1 MPDKFS
7 LEGEG
12 LEPEA
17 SLDDFFQPSTEPT
30 RPTATAPVKGAKA
43 APSDTRLP
51 VDRDKLFPPEASEQP
66 PQLEITD
73 LEPEPEKKGGG
84 LFSNKLLL
92 VLIAVLIVAVVGAG
106 SFFAY
111 TMFFSPKEEV
121 AATTPP
127 PPKPQPAPTQ
137 ETPAPPPAAEKAE
150 AKTPSAPPGTTPA
163 EGQAAAPSKPEKK
176 KKGEAA
182 PAPAAPA
189 AKPEKPQAAAK
200 GKPAAPAPAPAAA
213 QPEKAPAGAK
223 GKPAP
228 KPPAAGK
235 ESAAKQPEV
244 KKAPGPPPAPP
255 PKVALAGRGPYR
267 IQVGAYALA
276 ESQVEPV
283 NKLKELGLTDYN
295 FVPRDQKVHL
305 YDVAVGKA
313 LDKAKADDLAKKLTD
328 MDFAPRLEPDG
339 AGSKVIAYSYGN
351 RADADRA
358 KAKIERA
365 GLGKASISSSNRT
378 MTLQQLRVGHF
389 PSQSAAQETLSRLRQ
404 AGFRPVI
411 VREP

>member
-1 MPDKFS
+1 MPDEFS

-30 RPTATAPVKGAKA
+30 RPTATAPVKGAKV

-51 VDRDKLFPPEASEQP
+51 VDRDKPFPPEASEQP
-66 PQLEITD
+66 PQLEISD
-73 LEPEPEKKGGG
+73 LEPEPEKKAGG

-111 TMFFSPKEEV
+111 TMFFSPKEEL

-127 PPKPQPAPTQ
+127 PPQPQPAPTQ

-182 PAPAAPA
+182 PAPAEPA
-189 AKPEKPQAAAK
+189 AKPEKPQAA
-200 GKPAAPAPAPAAA
+200 
-213 QPEKAPAGAK
+213 AK

-244 KKAPGPPPAPP
+244 KKAPSPPPAPP

-328 MDFAPRLEPDG
+328 MNFAPRLEPDG

-351 RADADRA
+351 RNDADRA

>member
-30 RPTATAPVKGAKA
+30 RPTATAPAKGAKA

-51 VDRDKLFPPEASEQP
+51 VDRDKAFPPETSEP
-66 PQLEITD
+66 APQLEVTD
-73 LEPEPEKKGGG
+73 AEPGPVKKGGG

-92 VLIAVLIVAVVGAG
+92 VLIGVLIVAVIGAG
-106 SFFAY
+106 AFFVY
-111 TMFFSPKEEV
+111 TLFFSPKEEL
-121 AATTPP
+121 AATAPS
-127 PPKPQPAPTQ
+127 PPKPKSAPIQ
-137 ETPAPPPAAEKAE
+137 ETPAPPPAAKKAE
-150 AKTPSAPPGTTPA
+150 AKTPSAPPGKTPA
-163 EGQAAAPSKPEKK
+163 ESQAVPPAKPEKK

-182 PAPAAPA
+182 PAVERVPPPAPPPAA
-189 AKPEKPQAAAK
+189 AKPEKP
-200 GKPAAPAPAPAAA
+200 PT
-213 QPEKAPAGAK
+213 GAK
-223 GKPAP
+223 GKPA
-228 KPPAAGK
+228 KEPPAVGK

-244 KKAPGPPPAPP
+244 KKAPSPPPTPAPP
-255 PKVALAGRGPYR
+255 PKVAMASTGPYR

-276 ESQVEPV
+276 ESQVQPV

-305 YDVAVGKA
+305 YDVAVGQA
-313 LDKAKADDLAKKLTD
+313 LEKAKADDLAKKLKD
-328 MDFAPRLEPDG
+328 LGFAPRMGPDG
-339 AGSKVIAYSYGN
+339 SGSKVIAYSYGN
-351 RADADRA
+351 RGDADRA

-365 GLGKASISSSNRT
+365 GLGRASITSSTRT
-378 MTLQQLRVGHF
+378 MTMQQLRVGHF
-389 PSQSAAQETLSRLRQ
+389 PSPSAAQPTLARLRQ
-404 AGFRPVI
+404 AGFRPVL